1 MPSDSNSDTSD
12 EEKELYLTR
21 EKNPNQK
28 KLNTTMQKKEISMD
42 QGDQNKP
49 KKILKNNNV
58 KYSFRPMIVKNLGA
72 KRLNIATEIL
82 QKVPYYPLQV

>member
-28 KLNTTMQKKEISMD
+28 KLNTTMQKK
-42 QGDQNKP
+42 
-49 KKILKNNNV
+49 
-58 KYSFRPMIVKNLGA
+58 
-72 KRLNIATEIL
+72 
-82 QKVPYYPLQV
+82 